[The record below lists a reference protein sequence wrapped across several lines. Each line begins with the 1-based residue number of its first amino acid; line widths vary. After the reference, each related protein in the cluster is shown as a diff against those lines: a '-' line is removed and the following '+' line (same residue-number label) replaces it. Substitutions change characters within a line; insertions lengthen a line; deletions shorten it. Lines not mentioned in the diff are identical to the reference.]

1 MQYDIFFVISEN
13 VIHKKKLEKLLSSM
27 SLTHRSIIFMK
38 TLISSP
44 HSVVNHVIT

>member
-13 VIHKKKLEKLLSSM
+13 VIHKKKEKSSM
-27 SLTHRSIIFMK
+27 SLTHHSIIFMN